1 MTKKKVTFINFFVS
15 EQFSHRDS
23 FVMAQFLCLKR
34 HTAMII
40 PIIPIIANKNS
51 EHGINAAGVGET
63 AGDGVDEGIGV

>member
-1 MTKKKVTFINFFVS
+1 
-15 EQFSHRDS
+15 
-23 FVMAQFLCLKR
+23 MAQFLCLKR

>member
-1 MTKKKVTFINFFVS
+1 MTKKEVTFINFFVS

-40 PIIPIIANKNS
+40 PIIANKNS